1 MKKIY
6 LLFLVLSV
14 SAGLMAQE
22 ERKAGSE
29 RYVTNGFWDNWEASL
44 GVGGQVYVGEDDSKA
59 DFFDRV
65 SPALELSVG
74 KWIVPS
80 LGLRAQ
86 AFGWQAKA
94 AAVGL
99 ESGIFLE
106 DGATATGL
114 NEQKWN
120 FAGLHGDLMLNA
132 SNFFGGY
139 KTDRVYE
146 AIPYVGFGAIS
157 QVGEGVDNLTATGV
171 IGIINRFKVNEKIAF
186 NVEAK
191 MPLVDQ
197 GFDGFEDDSKFEGI
211 PSVTVGITYKFKNPK
226 FQNAAELTAPKSTV
240 SEEDLARLR
249 NQLAAE
255 QGRAKQLQDEL
266 DKERARKNQV
276 VVEKGP
282 AIVAPLA
289 VFFPFDKATLTAKE
303 KINLENVANVIKQN
317 PGLKYSVSGYA
328 DKGTG
333 TAEYNKKLA
342 TRRVNAVRDVLVKSG
357 VDEAQLNLNP
367 VGATDTLFP
376 EPYLNRVVIIEN
388 K

>member
-1 MKKIY
+1 MKKFY
-6 LLFLVLSV
+6 LLFLLLSV

-22 ERKAGSE
+22 DRKAGSE
-29 RYVTNGFWDNWEASL
+29 RYVTNGLWDNWYVSF
-44 GVGGQVYVGEDDSKA
+44 GVGGQVYIGEEDSKA

-74 KWIVPS
+74 KWIIPS
-80 LGLRAQ
+80 VGLRAQ
-86 AFGWQAKA
+86 AFGFQAKG

-99 ESGIFLE
+99 GHGIFLE
-106 DGATATGL
+106 DGATLTGL

-120 FAGLHGDLMLNA
+120 FAGLHGDLMINA
-132 SNFFGGY
+132 SNLFGGY

-157 QVGEGVDNLTATGV
+157 QVGEGVENLTATGV
-171 IGIINRFKVNEKIAF
+171 VGIVNRFKISEKVDF

-197 GFDGFEDDSKFEGI
+197 EFDGFVGDSKFEGI
-211 PSVTVGITYKFKNPK
+211 PSVTVGITYKFRNPK
-226 FQNAAELTAPKSTV
+226 FQDPKDLAAPVSTV
-240 SEEDLARLR
+240 SEDDLARLR

-255 QGRAKQLQDEL
+255 QTRAKQLQDEL

-276 VVEKGP
+276 IVEKGP
-282 AIVAPLA
+282 AVVAPLA
-289 VFFPFDKATLTAKE
+289 VFFPFDKSTLTAKE
-303 KINLENVANVIKQN
+303 KINLEYVAKVIKQN

-333 TAEYNKKLA
+333 TADYNKKLA

-357 VDEAQLNLNP
+357 VDEAQLNLDP